1 MSGPSRRT
9 ARTRGGARR
18 RRGLTLAETL
28 VATVV
33 LGAGVAVTGA
43 ALASTLRAEAR
54 AADLERAAGHAANLL
69 ARLAAGALPLSDASG
84 DLAADG
90 DAAWTWSVTVRQG
103 ALDSL
108 RDVTVVVG
116 WERGG
121 VAQDLTVARTYFVD
135 PEAPPQ

>member
-1 MSGPSRRT
+1 MSRP
-9 ARTRGGARR
+9 ARGQARPRGAARR

-54 AADLERAAGHAANLL
+54 AADLERAAGHVANLL

-84 DLAADG
+84 DLVADG
-90 DAAWTWSVTVRQG
+90 DAGWAWSVTVRQG

-116 WERGG
+116 WERSGA
-121 VAQDLTVARTYFVD
+121 AQDLTVTRTYFVD
-135 PEAPPQ
+135 PEAPPP